1 LETNT
6 PKNTEPGLTTSSNDN
21 AGQPP
26 VELDDLQ
33 KKVQAYPEKQWIL
46 FQRLGGAALG
56 LLSGYLLTFFSSYPS
71 IGMYGTIAAV
81 LIALFVPNLIE
92 KRVKRP
98 VRQGRVALMLG
109 LGVWLLAFLAYMLLQ
124 GTPMLGTT

>member
-1 LETNT
+1 METNA
-6 PKNTEPGLTTSSNDN
+6 PKNTEPGLTPSTENN
-21 AGQPP
+21 TEPP

-33 KKVQAYPEKQWIL
+33 KKVQAYPEQQWIL

-81 LIALFVPNLIE
+81 LIALLVPNMIE
-92 KRVKRP
+92 KRVKRS
-98 VRQGRVALMLG
+98 VRKGRVALMIG
-109 LGVWLLAFLAYMLLQ
+109 LGAWLLAFLAYMLIQ
-124 GTPMLGTT
+124 GTPMLAST

>member
-1 LETNT
+1 METNA
-6 PKNTEPGLTTSSNDN
+6 PKNTEPGLTPS
-21 AGQPP
+21 AGNQTEPP

-33 KKVQAYPEKQWIL
+33 KKVQAYPEQQWIL

-81 LIALFVPNLIE
+81 LIALLVPNMIE
-92 KRVKRP
+92 KRVKRS
-98 VRQGRVALMLG
+98 VRKGRVALMIG
-109 LGVWLLAFLAYMLLQ
+109 LGAWLLVFLAYMLIQ
-124 GTPMLGTT
+124 GTPMLATT